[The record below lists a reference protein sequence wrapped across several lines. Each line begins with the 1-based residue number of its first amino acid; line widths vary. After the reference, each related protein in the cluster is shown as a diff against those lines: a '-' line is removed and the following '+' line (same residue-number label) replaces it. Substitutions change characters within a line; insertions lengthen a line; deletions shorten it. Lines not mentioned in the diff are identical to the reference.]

1 MSSLFLVY
9 CILGITIEAWFP
21 YGTQQCFLALYNYNC
36 LQIIILYRPMY
47 VDSTNTEEP
56 YVCTDEGVRHV
67 IIGMAGWPL
76 LQNFE

>member
-1 MSSLFLVY
+1 MAH
-9 CILGITIEAWFP
+9 IHW
-21 YGTQQCFLALYNYNC
+21 TQMIHLAICKDYNC
-36 LQIIILYRPMY
+36 LQIIILYRPTY